1 MGLQVWPIPFHDDL
15 APYLGSWVWA
25 WGTGIL
31 WIWNPQIVGGFH
43 LYQQVQLMTVVEEGV
58 VVKVVVAA
66 VVALVVAHFAL
77 FHRALVKF

>member
-1 MGLQVWPIPFHDDL
+1 
-15 APYLGSWVWA
+15 
-25 WGTGIL
+25 
-31 WIWNPQIVGGFH
+31 
-43 LYQQVQLMTVVEEGV
+43 MTVVEEGV